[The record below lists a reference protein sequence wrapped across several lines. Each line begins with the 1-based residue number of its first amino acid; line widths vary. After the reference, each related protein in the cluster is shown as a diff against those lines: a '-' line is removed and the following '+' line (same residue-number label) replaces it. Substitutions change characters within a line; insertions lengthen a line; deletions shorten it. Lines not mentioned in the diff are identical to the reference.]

1 MRTLVFTLL
10 CLVCSLALAA
20 TVYRW
25 VDEDGVVHYSDQPH
39 ANAEKLQVHAAQT
52 YKSSTPDAPASG
64 GGASSSSASSSP
76 NQYRGCAIVQPQDGQ
91 AFANIDSLTVVVQT
105 DPQLHQGDKVYVMV
119 DGQALNAGNPTGA
132 QFVLSP
138 VERGTHTA
146 QAQVK
151 DAGGAVQCQTPAVT
165 FEVHQ
170 NSILNPNT
178 NRVTP
183 H

>member
-1 MRTLVFTLL
+1 MRTLAFTLL
-10 CLVCSLALAA
+10 CLACSLALAA

-25 VDEDGVVHYSDQPH
+25 VDENGVVHYSDQPH
-39 ANAEKLQVHAAQT
+39 PNAEKLQVHAAQS
-52 YKSSTPDAPASG
+52 YKPSALDTPAGG
-64 GGASSSSASSSP
+64 GGASSSSSSSSP
-76 NQYRGCAIVQPQDGQ
+76 YRGCAVVQPPDGQ
-91 AFANIDSLTVVVQT
+91 SYANVDSLTVVVQT
-105 DPQLHQGDKVYVMV
+105 DPQLHSGDKVYVTV
-119 DGQALNAGNPTGA
+119 DGQALNGGNPTGP

-151 DAGGAVQCQTPAVT
+151 DASGAVQCQTPPVT
-165 FEVHQ
+165 FHVQ
-170 NSILNPNT
+170 QTSILNPNN

>member
-1 MRTLVFTLL
+1 MRTLAFTLMSL
-10 CLVCSLALAA
+10 ACSIALAA

-52 YKSSTPDAPASG
+52 YQPSALDTAAAAG
-64 GGASSSSASSSP
+64 GGASSAAAP
-76 NQYRGCAIVQPQDGQ
+76 APYRGCAIMQPQDGQ
-91 AFANIDSLTVVVQT
+91 AFANVDSLTVVVQT
-105 DPQLHQGDKVYVMV
+105 DPALHQGDRVYVTV
-119 DGQALNAGNPTGA
+119 DGQALNGGNPTGM

-138 VERGTHTA
+138 VDRGTHTA

-151 DAGGAVQCQTPAVT
+151 DAGGTVQCQTPPVT
-165 FEVHQ
+165 FHVQQ
-170 NSILNPNT
+170 NSLLNPNN

>member
-1 MRTLVFTLL
+1 MRTLAFTLFL
-10 CLVCSLALAA
+10 LVCGAALAA

-39 ANAEKLQVHAAQT
+39 PNAEKMQVHAAQT
-52 YKSSTPDAPASG
+52 YKPSAPDSPASASG
-64 GGASSSSASSSP
+64 GGSTAAAAVA
-76 NQYRGCAIVQPQDGQ
+76 YRGCAIVQPQDGQ
-91 AFANIDSLTVVVQT
+91 QFANIDSLTVVVQT
-105 DPQLHQGDKVYVMV
+105 DPQLHQGDRVFVTV
-119 DGQALNAGNPTGA
+119 DGQALNGGNPTGS

-138 VERGTHTA
+138 VDRGTHTA

-151 DAGGAVQCQTPAVT
+151 DSGGAVQCQTPPVT

-170 NSILNPNT
+170 SSILNPN
-178 NRVTP
+178 NPRVTP

>member
-1 MRTLVFTLL
+1 MSLI
-10 CLVCSLALAA
+10 CSLALAA

-25 VDEDGVVHYSDQPH
+25 VDENGVVHYSDQPH
-39 ANAEKLQVHAAQT
+39 PNAEKLQVHGAQT
-52 YKSSTPDAPASG
+52 YKPSALDTAPGGGGGPASSAAPA
-64 GGASSSSASSSP
+64 P
-76 NQYRGCAIVQPQDGQ
+76 YHGCAIVQPQDGQ

-105 DPQLHQGDKVYVMV
+105 DPVLHQGDKVYVTV
-119 DGQALNAGNPTGA
+119 DGQALNGGAPTGP

-138 VERGTHTA
+138 VDRGTHTA

-151 DAGGAVQCQTPAVT
+151 DAGGAVQCQTPPVT

-178 NRVTP
+178 VRVTP

>member
-1 MRTLVFTLL
+1 MRTLAFTLIL
-10 CLVCSLALAA
+10 LVCGAALAA

-39 ANAEKLQVHAAQT
+39 PNAEKMQVHAAQT
-52 YKSSTPDAPASG
+52 YKPSALDTPASSSG
-64 GGASSSSASSSP
+64 GGSNPTAAAAP
-76 NQYRGCAIVQPQDGQ
+76 YRGCAIVQPQDGQ
-91 AFANIDSLTVVVQT
+91 ALANIDSLTVVVQT
-105 DPQLHQGDKVYVMV
+105 DPPLHQGDRVYVTV
-119 DGQALNAGNPTGA
+119 DGQALNAGNPTGS

-138 VERGTHTA
+138 VDRGTHTA

-151 DAGGAVQCQTPAVT
+151 DGGGAVQCQTPPVT

-170 NSILNPNT
+170 NSVLNPN
-178 NRVTP
+178 NPRVTP

>member
-1 MRTLVFTLL
+1 MHMRTVAFTLL
-10 CLVCSLALAA
+10 SLLCSITLAA

-39 ANAEKLQVHAAQT
+39 PNAEKLQVHAAQT
-52 YKSSTPDAPASG
+52 YKPSALDTPAG
-64 GGASSSSASSSP
+64 GGGNASQAAAAP
-76 NQYRGCAIVQPQDGQ
+76 YRGCAIVQPQDGQ
-91 AFANIDSLTVVVQT
+91 ALANIDSLTVVVQT
-105 DPQLHQGDKVYVMV
+105 DPQLHQGDKVYVTV
-119 DGQALNAGNPTGA
+119 DGQALNGGNPTGQ

-138 VERGTHTA
+138 VDRGTHTA

-151 DAGGAVQCQTPAVT
+151 DASGAVQCQTPPVT

-170 NSILNPNT
+170 NSLLNPN
-178 NRVTP
+178 NVRVTP